1 VVGSRKTTDLL
12 PYRKDEDYCMKKF
25 NRVFGSL
32 VLAGCS
38 LMVARGLATAEAPPK
53 VPRFSVDYMDK
64 SVEPG
69 ADFFHYAAGTWM
81 RSNPVPADKP
91 RWGAFIELQERNWFL
106 IHQILDST
114 LASAAATNSPAQK
127 ISDFYRSAMDTN
139 RLEKLGLTP
148 LDAAQERI
156 EQVQS
161 PEDILRLLADFHQW
175 GIDACFSGG
184 VSPDAKNSSVYA
196 MYLGQGG
203 LSLPDRDYY
212 LTENFAKVRQSFV
225 AHVAKMLTLLGEDSA
240 AARADADTVMEMETA
255 MAKASKSRTD
265 LRDPIANYHKF
276 AVEDVLRQFPNTP
289 MTVYLNA
296 LGMDHLPEIIIRQPE
311 FFQALYALSAERPL
325 ADWKVYLRW
334 HLLNAS
340 AARLNAAVETE
351 SFAFFG
357 KVLRGQPDQE
367 PRWQRAARAI
377 DSHVGEAL
385 GELFVA
391 KYFPPEARARML
403 ELVGNVKAVFQDRLK
418 KLEWMTDAT
427 RAKALAK
434 FDRFTQKIGH
444 PEKFRDYSSVEVRP
458 DDYLGNIRRAALFES
473 RRELARVGKPVDK
486 TEWHMTP
493 QTVNAYFNPSQ
504 NEIVFPAGILQPP
517 FFEAEA
523 DDAVN
528 YGAIGVVIG
537 HEITHGYDD
546 QGRKYDADGNLNDWW
561 TEADAKAFEA
571 RAQKVV
577 DQYDAYEVLP
587 GLHVNGKLTLG
598 ENIADLG
605 GTSVAYEALER
616 ALAKDPAKRK
626 PIDGFT
632 PEQRFFLSL
641 SQVWRMNCRE
651 AEARRLI
658 TTDPHSPGQFRGIGP
673 HVNTPEF
680 YEAFGIKAGM
690 PMWRAPELRAKIW

>member
-1 VVGSRKTTDLL
+1 MVGSRKTTDLL